1 MEKKKK
7 IITGII
13 IGGCL
18 IAFIAA
24 FALGPQGRKGRKEG
38 AAYGRTI
45 GLIRIEGTITGGT
58 GSTSLLGGSTV
69 GADQICAYLK
79 QAREDDNIK
88 AVVLRINSP
97 GGSAP
102 ASQEIGVEVQKLRD
116 AGKLVV
122 ASMGDTAASGGYWI
136 AATADTIVANPATL
150 TGSIG
155 VIMETQNLQ
164 GLYEKLGIEQE
175 VIKSAEHKDI
185 GSPYRDMTEKEREI
199 LQGMVD
205 DIFDQFIEVVAKGRN
220 LPEEKVR
227 ELADG
232 RIFTGRQAL
241 ALGLVDKL
249 GNFQDA
255 LDLAAEQAGLGEN
268 YSLHEYGQ
276 QSTWEK
282 LFGPLLETNALGESL
297 KPAQEIKLYRELFR
311 RLFNSKQA
319 RLGGIN

>member
-18 IAFIAA
+18 LALIVA
-24 FALGPQGRKGRKEG
+24 FALGPRGRKGRKEV

-102 ASQEIGVEVQKLRD
+102 ASQEIGAEVQKLRD